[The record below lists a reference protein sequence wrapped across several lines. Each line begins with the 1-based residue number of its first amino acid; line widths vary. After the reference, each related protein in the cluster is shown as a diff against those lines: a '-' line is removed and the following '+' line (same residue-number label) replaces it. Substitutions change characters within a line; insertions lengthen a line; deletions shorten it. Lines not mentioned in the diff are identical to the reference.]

1 MNVTGFRYV
10 YGPVA
15 SRRLGRSLGV
25 DLVPF
30 KTCSYDCIYC
40 QLGRTTR
47 KTIERSE
54 YLPIAPMLAE
64 LERKLAAG
72 PAPDYITLAGSG
84 EPTLNA
90 RIGELITGIKK
101 LTSID
106 VAVLTNGSLLWMPDV
121 RQELSQADLVLPSL
135 DAGDRELFSRVNR
148 PHAAIDF
155 DTMIEGLIWFTQNFA
170 KPVWLEVFLL
180 ADITG
185 ISSEVEK
192 IAGLTQRIRPERV
205 QLNTVSRP
213 PCEQFAQSL
222 TAEQLQAFTALFEVP
237 TEVVSESPVHASRSD
252 AGSAVS
258 DADILA
264 LISRRPC
271 TARGVAEGLGLH
283 INEATKRLRD
293 LCAQGNAIPARD
305 SRDVFYQ
312 STGGSTKRN
321 SSRSTVSAPRK
332 IGSHRR

>member
-1 MNVTGFRYV
+1 MSTADFQYV

-25 DLVPF
+25 DLVPL

-40 QLGRTTR
+40 QLGRTTC
-47 KTIERSE
+47 KTIERRE

-90 RIGELITGIKK
+90 RIGELITEIKK
-101 LTSID
+101 LTSIA

-135 DAGDRELFSRVNR
+135 DAGDPQMFSYVNR
-148 PHAAIDF
+148 PHLAIDF
-155 DTMIEGLIWFTQNFA
+155 DTMIEGLIQFA
-170 KPVWLEVFLL
+170 KNSTKPVWLEVFLL
-180 ADITG
+180 AGITG
-185 ISSEVEK
+185 IPSEVEK
-192 IAGLTQRIRPERV
+192 IAALTQRIRPERV

-213 PCEQFAQSL
+213 PCEQFAHSL
-222 TAEQLQAFTALFEVP
+222 TAEQLEAFTTLFEVP
-237 TEVVSESPVHASRSD
+237 SEVVGESPDHASRSE
-252 AGSAVS
+252 AANAVS

-271 TARGVAEGLGLH
+271 TARGLAAGLGLH
-283 INEATKRLRD
+283 INEATKRLRE
-293 LCAQGNAIPARD
+293 LCAQGNAITVRENQEI
-305 SRDVFYQ
+305 FYE
-312 STGGSTKRN
+312 STGKATER
-321 SSRSTVSAPRK
+321 T
-332 IGSHRR
+332 HRAQP